1 DQAQLRHRHAG
12 PVHAAMDGRRPP
24 TGCRRGRDPLRRH
37 RRPAGRRCGF
47 AGLPGR
53 PATPGMDP
61 PPTTLKSDNGK
72 VRIALQNM
80 LNQHNLTYVVLSDTV
95 LITTEDLGFYRQM
108 RQRVN
113 VDVADKSLAE
123 ILKQLSDETG
133 VNLVLDPRQADKAK
147 GKIAIQLDD
156 VTLDTALKLL

>member
-1 DQAQLRHRHAG
+1 R
-12 PVHAAMDGRRPP
+12 
-24 TGCRRGRDPLRRH
+24 T
-37 RRPAGRRCGF
+37 
-47 AGLPGR
+47 
-53 PATPGMDP
+53 
-61 PPTTLKSDNGK
+61 
-72 VRIALQNM
+72 ALQNM

-156 VTLDTALKLL
+156 VTLDTALKLLTELADLSAVRVGSVVFVTSEARAEKLRKDNAPGRNPDSPYGPTVVPGFSGAMRFGPGIIP